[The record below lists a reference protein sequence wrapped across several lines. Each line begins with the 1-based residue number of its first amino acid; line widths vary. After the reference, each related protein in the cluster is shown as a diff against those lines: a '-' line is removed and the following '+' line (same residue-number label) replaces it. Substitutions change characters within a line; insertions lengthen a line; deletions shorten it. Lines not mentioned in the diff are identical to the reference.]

1 MSLLYSQSFKSVS
14 FYWRWNLK
22 FRPHSSFTLSP
33 ATLSLIHY
41 TLVAWPSCWCHT
53 CSVSSCRV
61 LALNVPSTWMPSRQ
75 IYIGLAV
82 LLPLDFYP
90 EVSNNLPHTS
100 STLCSLYQLLFFSMG
115 LITSIHCLF
124 SNVLP
129 NRSFLRAGILSIAF
143 TAISSAYR
151 TVAGMWKMLYIYELI
166 FFFSH

>member
-1 MSLLYSQSFKSVS
+1 MAFMLMS
-14 FYWRWNLK
+14 
-22 FRPHSSFTLSP
+22 H
-33 ATLSLIHY
+33 
-41 TLVAWPSCWCHT
+41 

-143 TAISSAYR
+143 TAISSASR

-166 FFFSH
+166 FFFLIKDHPDLLFTVYTYDLLNLICFYSYKIFY